1 MNETGFKDRYVIY
14 FMLVAVIATCLLC
27 GYVVYNQRATN
38 EEYRAIN
45 ARIEKID
52 RDIKSEFGNLNRTI
66 TASRK
71 EAGEIRVITS
81 TVRESL
87 EGDRATR
94 RELSNRVGELEDTL
108 REVRKTAQETGT
120 RK

>member
-1 MNETGFKDRYVIY
+1 MNETGFKDRYITY
-14 FMLVAVIATCLLC
+14 ALLVFSITACLLC
-27 GYVVYNQRATN
+27 GYVVYNQRATDA
-38 EEYRAIN
+38 EYRAIN

-66 TASRK
+66 VASRK

-108 REVRKTAQETGT
+108 REVRKTAKETGT
-120 RK
+120 GK

>member
-1 MNETGFKDRYVIY
+1 MNETGFKDRYIAYFTLVIC
-14 FMLVAVIATCLLC
+14 IATSLLC
-27 GYVVYNQRATN
+27 GYVIYGQRATN

-45 ARIEKID
+45 QRIEKID

-66 TASRK
+66 IASRK
-71 EAGEIRVITS
+71 EAGEIRIITS

-108 REVRKTAQETGT
+108 REVRKTAKETGT
-120 RK
+120 GK